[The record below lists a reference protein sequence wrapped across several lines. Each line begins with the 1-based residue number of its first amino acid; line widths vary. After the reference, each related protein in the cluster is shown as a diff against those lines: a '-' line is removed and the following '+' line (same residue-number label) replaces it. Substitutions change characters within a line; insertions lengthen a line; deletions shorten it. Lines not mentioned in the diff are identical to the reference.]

1 MSKEDFFNCLG
12 LTKNSNSNTDGQDS
26 AANVQLVR
34 PNISTLTITKTSEK
48 TVDSHAKEKGC
59 SIQSGEI
66 STGQQIDHVSLET
79 EKDETVAAGSNTT
92 GENSL
97 NLKKSD
103 FSSHA
108 TLTNT
113 ENVGMVG
120 QASKQSK
127 DTFDHQK
134 GTFNYTKII

>member
-1 MSKEDFFNCLG
+1 MSKEDFFKCLG

-34 PNISTLTITKTSEK
+34 PNISARTITKTSEH

-59 SIQSGEI
+59 SIQSVEI

>member
-34 PNISTLTITKTSEK
+34 PNISARTITKTSEQA
-48 TVDSHAKEKGC
+48 VDSHAKGKGC

-134 GTFNYTKII
+134 GTFNFTKII